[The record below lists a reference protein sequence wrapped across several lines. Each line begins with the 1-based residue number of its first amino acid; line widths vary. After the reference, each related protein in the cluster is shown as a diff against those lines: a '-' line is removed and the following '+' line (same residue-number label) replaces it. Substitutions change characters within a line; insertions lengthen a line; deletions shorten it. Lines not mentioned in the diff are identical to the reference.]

1 MPKDSEHDD
10 TQIEDIEAFE
20 EWEAGDEASEVQP
33 GAQDEFSEADI
44 SMSDDLSYSELDM
57 PAAEEEKPPS
67 PTPQAPQAQPVQAEP
82 PAVAEEEFSDALLDL
97 APDVPANL
105 VAVIG
110 KTSTNV
116 GELMNMRIGH
126 VIDLGRP
133 PGETVDLVVNG
144 RLIARGELV
153 DIDGQLGVR
162 ILKMVK

>member
-1 MPKDSEHDD
+1 MTGKKDSEHDD
-10 TQIEDIEAFE
+10 TQIEDLEVFE
-20 EWEAGDEASEVQP
+20 EWEAGEEAAPQEVSP
-33 GAQDEFSEADI
+33 QDEFSEADV
-44 SMSDDLSYSELDM
+44 SMSDDLSYSELEM
-57 PAAEEEKPPS
+57 PQQEEASKSVPERAERPAPPVA
-67 PTPQAPQAQPVQAEP
+67 APQA
-82 PAVAEEEFSDALLDL
+82 EEDFSDALLEL

-110 KTSTNV
+110 KKTTSV
-116 GELMNMRIGH
+116 GELMKMKIGH

>member
-1 MPKDSEHDD
+1 MTDKKDENREE
-10 TQIEDIEAFE
+10 TQIEDLEAFE
-20 EWEAGDEASEVQP
+20 EWEAGGDDESLAADER
-33 GAQDEFSEADI
+33 DEFSEADV
-44 SMSDDLSYSELDM
+44 SESDDPGFSDLAALQEGGAPATVPPEPLAPQT
-57 PAAEEEKPPS
+57 PAAEEP
-67 PTPQAPQAQPVQAEP
+67 
-82 PAVAEEEFSDALLDL
+82 FSDALLDL

-110 KTSTNV
+110 KRTTSV
-116 GELMNMRIGH
+116 GELMKLRIGN